1 MDLSPGSVRVA
12 RRATGFDNVSDCTLL
27 HFTERHRK
35 SARRTLKAP
44 VFMQRQTTPRFVDL
58 KLASASAATFAFAL
72 VVWGA
77 IVRINNA
84 GMTCPDW
91 PRCQGVWFPDLSGSV
106 FYEWAHRVGAP
117 VLTVL
122 ILTTFALACKYR
134 RELTESMRFAWLA
147 LSMVVVQIII
157 GGLTIKYANNP
168 PSVAAHLV
176 VGIGTFI
183 SLLLVAYATWAELDE
198 KKTYSGPTA
207 VQPALGVLA
216 LLTTIVAFIA
226 VIAGGYMSAAHA
238 GLACTGFPLCNGWSN
253 ATTLAGQL
261 HMGHRISAYLTIA
274 LVVALGALVFAR
286 KDQPADF
293 RRLVFIACG
302 LVVLQGTLGVLTV
315 VSGLMPL
322 LRSIHQANGVL
333 LVATLALTT
342 YRSYLGRAHV
352 AVDIT
357 STQPRA
363 WALAKS
369 YVQLT
374 KPNVMSLLLFTT
386 YAAMMMA
393 AGGFPSPMLT
403 FWTLLG
409 GALASAS
416 SASINMYWDRDL
428 DAKMMRTKLRPI
440 PSGKIPATNA
450 LVFGVVLGVLAFI
463 ELLIM
468 VNPLAAALSTI
479 GILYY
484 VIIYTMW
491 LKRTTP
497 QNIVIGGAAGSIPP
511 LVGWAAV
518 THHLDLTAY
527 LLFLIVFVW
536 TPPHFWSLALMK
548 KDEYA
553 RVGLPMLPAVHGE
566 AVTKRQIIIYSF
578 VLAFL
583 TILMVPL
590 HLMGLT
596 YLLIALVLD
605 ALFLAGAFWVATAGT
620 KKSEG
625 LMYRFSM
632 LYLALLFSAM
642 VIDRFGHGGS

>member
-1 MDLSPGSVRVA
+1 MS
-12 RRATGFDNVSDCTLL
+12 
-27 HFTERHRK
+27 HR
-35 SARRTLKAP
+35 
-44 VFMQRQTTPRFVDL
+44 
-58 KLASASAATFAFAL
+58 
-72 VVWGA
+72 
-77 IVRINNA
+77 
-84 GMTCPDW
+84 
-91 PRCQGVWFPDLSGSV
+91 FP
-106 FYEWAHRVGAP
+106 
-117 VLTVL
+117 
-122 ILTTFALACKYR
+122 
-134 RELTESMRFAWLA
+134 
-147 LSMVVVQIII
+147 
-157 GGLTIKYANNP
+157 
-168 PSVAAHLV
+168 
-176 VGIGTFI
+176 
-183 SLLLVAYATWAELDE
+183 
-198 KKTYSGPTA
+198 
-207 VQPALGVLA
+207 
-216 LLTTIVAFIA
+216 
-226 VIAGGYMSAAHA
+226 
-238 GLACTGFPLCNGWSN
+238 
-253 ATTLAGQL
+253 
-261 HMGHRISAYLTIA
+261 AYLTILLVLTLAA
-274 LVVALGALVFAR
+274 LAGTR
-286 KDQPADF
+286 KDQPSDF
-293 RRLVFIACG
+293 RRLVWVASG
-302 LVVLQGTLGVLTV
+302 LVVLQGLLGVLTV
-315 VSGLMPL
+315 VTGLMPL

-333 LVATLALTT
+333 LVATLALIT
-342 YRSYLGRAHV
+342 YRSYLGNV
-352 AVDIT
+352 AVDLA
-357 STQPRA
+357 STGSNA
-363 WALAKS
+363 WGLTKS

-428 DAKMMRTKLRPI
+428 DAKMSRTKLRPI
-440 PSGKIPATNA
+440 PSGRIPAMNA
-450 LVFGVVLGVLAFI
+450 LVFGLILGVLAFV
-463 ELLIM
+463 ELLIA
-468 VNPLAAALSTI
+468 VNPLAAVLSTI

-553 RVGLPMLPAVHGE
+553 RVGLPMLPAVYGD
-566 AVTKRQIIIYSF
+566 AVTKRQIIVYSF
-578 VLAFL
+578 VLVAL
-583 TILMVPL
+583 TIVMVPL
-590 HLMGLT
+590 HLMGLA
-596 YLLIALVLD
+596 YLLMALVLD

-642 VIDRFGHGGS
+642 VIDRFGHGGA

>member
-1 MDLSPGSVRVA
+1 
-12 RRATGFDNVSDCTLL
+12 LL
-27 HFTERHRK
+27 HFTEGHRK
-35 SARRTLKAP
+35 SARRALKPP

-58 KLASASAATFAFAL
+58 KVASASAAIFAFAL
-72 VVWGA
+72 IVWGA

-91 PRCQGVWFPDLSGSV
+91 PRCQGAWFPDLSGSV

-117 VLTVL
+117 VLTLL
-122 ILTTFALACKYR
+122 ILTTFALAYKYR
-134 RELTESMRFAWLA
+134 RELTESMRFAWVA

-157 GGLTIKYANNP
+157 GALTIKYANNP

-176 VGIGTFI
+176 VGIATFI
-183 SLLLVAYATWAELDE
+183 SLLLVAYATWAKLDE
-198 KKTYSGPTA
+198 KKTYSGLPA

-216 LLTTIVAFIA
+216 LVTTIVAFIA
-226 VIAGGYMSAAHA
+226 VIAGGYMSAASA

-253 ATTLAGQL
+253 ANTLASQL
-261 HMGHRISAYLTIA
+261 HMGHRIPAYVTIA
-274 LVVALGALVFAR
+274 LVLALGALVAVR

-333 LVATLALTT
+333 LVATLALMT
-342 YRSYLGRAHV
+342 YRSYLGRAHA
-352 AVDIT
+352 AVDLA
-357 STQPRA
+357 STQPRGL
-363 WALAKS
+363 ALAKS

-393 AGGFPSPMLT
+393 AGGFPSPVLA

-428 DAKMMRTKLRPI
+428 DAKMTRTKLRPI
-440 PSGKIPATNA
+440 PSGRIPATNA
-450 LVFGVVLGVLAFI
+450 LVFGLVLGVLAFI
-463 ELLIM
+463 ELVVM
-468 VNPLAAALSTI
+468 VNLLAAALSTI

-548 KDEYA
+548 KEEYA
-553 RVGLPMLPAVHGE
+553 RVGLPMLPAVYGE
-566 AVTKRQIIIYSF
+566 AVTKRQIVIYSF

-590 HLMGLT
+590 HLMGLA
-596 YLLIALVLD
+596 YLLMALVLD
-605 ALFLAGAFWVATAGT
+605 VLFLAGAFWVAAAGT

-632 LYLALLFSAM
+632 VYLALLFSAM